1 MALSDGSAFSYT
13 VGLLLS
19 KNGATF
25 NGQAFHRMWRR
36 LSAEEEANF
45 YNFTVDTDPQIL
57 RAFEV
62 VDTLTG
68 RNDIQASLEPS
79 QSSSA
84 SEAGGAGSSCRANR
98 PERTLRRPSLRHK
111 RGPEL
116 FALSLALY
124 PAAEQR
130 TPRAGRTA
138 RRARCVL
145 FRQEKEEEAR
155 ESDGYFHH
163 QNAVRGAR
171 LSLYKEFGRILS
183 STRASAPKI
192 AEAAGLTSA
201 SRAGGRPRRGV
212 LTKELAR
219 RKK

>member
-1 MALSDGSAFSYT
+1 MPSGGSFRRLGILYT

-25 NGQAFHRMWRR
+25 NGTGISPDVEAS

-84 SEAGGAGSSCRANR
+84 SEAGGAVLA
-98 PERTLRRPSLRHK
+98 ERTGRNGRFVGRRACGIS
-111 RGPEL
+111 
-116 FALSLALY
+116 
-124 PAAEQR
+124 
-130 TPRAGRTA
+130 AGRN
-138 RRARCVL
+138 CL
-145 FRQEKEEEAR
+145 
-155 ESDGYFHH
+155 
-163 QNAVRGAR
+163 
-171 LSLYKEFGRILS
+171 
-183 STRASAPKI
+183 
-192 AEAAGLTSA
+192 
-201 SRAGGRPRRGV
+201 
-212 LTKELAR
+212 
-219 RKK
+219 